1 MKKMHIRPVVSLIIL
16 LLGLNTANA
25 RKLSRS
31 EAWNRAH
38 NIASMAVL
46 KSSPAPASGNV
57 TEPLYIFND
66 ENGNGF
72 LIAPGDDRFPA
83 VLGYSDNG
91 NIDVDNLP
99 PGLSD
104 LLDYYRLSITA
115 ADSGSPTE
123 STASRQYI
131 APLIATQ
138 WGQHEPYNRNC
149 PGVTG
154 CVATAMAQ
162 IINYHQWPDS
172 PVGKLEAYKTQTLGM
187 NVAEL
192 PERQFNWSDMTDDEI
207 SWLMRYCGQSVYM
220 DYAYNESGAF
230 SPDAVKAFV
239 EKFHYSRSAELT
251 SPYGMTDDEWESL
264 IYNELR
270 NGRPVY
276 YDGMSTGGGH
286 AFIVDGYSDGLF
298 HVNWG
303 WDGSADGFFSLQ
315 NLNPGTS
322 SYATG
327 NAIIGI
333 CKAPSTF
340 SAESCPVYVTGI
352 SADQTHLFRESPEED
367 FPPFNVSFTIASDL
381 TGNATLEVGLAIIND
396 EGEITDVLYN
406 STQEIP
412 ARGTVDIN
420 AEIAFGKGIGGD
432 AIFKLYPV
440 TRGNASGK
448 WIMCE
453 DADVYYLNLSIRSS
467 TGVEITAVKPGDY
480 ERDYG
485 RHNIDGIT
493 YRMFHYEGATQNYA
507 SVMPSEDGR
516 KYSGNLYIP
525 TTIEYDGMTFVVT
538 GIEYDALSN
547 SPELTGLSVPFVP
560 EISDND
566 SLVTLEIRGGSFSG
580 SGEIRNCK
588 ALTEII
594 YPENVYRVN
603 LPLNCTS
610 LKSLKFKCVDRIELR
625 PSWRLSPWE
634 VEGDWENFTDIYFA
648 SDCPPIYGDIYNNPY
663 TPNAGWTIHVPAGCK
678 EIYEQSQ
685 WGVCT
690 IVEDMPARP
699 VNYVDWNYGLEL
711 DESGYRHSY
720 NYGCG
725 ANDVEM
731 AIKLP
736 ASDISIY
743 KGMSIS
749 SVKFVDGGDFP
760 VPEYVFVANDPRGH
774 IVKEAVPSFISD
786 GDVMTWHTVRLS
798 HPVVIGDDD
807 LYIGIGRKS
816 KISVELSQDE
826 TPIEGAA
833 YLRTLGADN
842 RGCFYVP
849 GVWFEQSVS
858 PFMISA
864 VIEGD
869 SYPTDIATFNAEIV
883 PNPSVAKNV
892 PPTAK
897 SRDLS
902 VKSAKSVDKPSAKS
916 LGPDYFVKQTGN
928 AGKHVAASAD
938 KVESDASTAGYKFRA
953 KLVNRSPRIVKEIT
967 LAVNVGDGEP
977 KNYKI
982 PVFLPMNR
990 VVDFETGIN
999 LDVDPEKLNGWLH
1012 MAKACI
1018 TEADG
1023 EPDELPENGAA
1034 ETEIT
1039 IVEKA
1044 YPRKLV
1050 LEGVFGTWCP
1060 LSPLGMAT
1068 MDYMASRHPGSIIP
1082 ISIFFREEM
1091 GTHVNSYNEIYDG
1104 WTNVLYLNRQE
1115 IETEPFAVEGLL
1127 ESAPATITA
1136 VAEFD
1141 NSNGITIKANA
1152 KFGFNEQDGDY
1163 RISCVLIE
1171 DGLGSYEQN
1180 NATYGNSSNG
1190 DNPDDYM
1197 NWWTKQDASVD
1208 YIYDNVARNVFGGY
1222 HGVAGLLPK
1231 NIEKDKEYSA
1241 TMEFTVPDVFDNRDK
1256 IKLAVLLIDHKSGE
1270 IVNADVTEIQGTYR
1284 PVELP
1289 VKPADV
1295 APAEYAISAMSDN
1308 IVSRD
1313 FRRIFS
1319 DVEFTESED
1328 KVWITVPTGRMVDS
1342 WFNPPGEETNNS
1354 HDITFVANKT
1364 TVDGVTQLTLDLPQ
1378 LVYKL
1383 PHANYYL
1390 VECVVKDTVDL
1401 PNYFNTDPDYGTLQ
1415 RMKSQPVKFTLNEN
1429 GEYETDRNLA
1439 LYYDQ
1444 RTVPY
1449 YGVYNMYI
1457 FRKAKLF
1464 PFNFS
1469 SDTEIPEDATLD
1481 EYSFSH
1487 YNAEGKFDD
1496 GPIYVFHKYEKYW
1509 FKGLTGGSIPLAGVL
1524 SEDKKSIDVKI
1535 PQLQYKHTDN
1545 RWSVF
1550 SKAEKISIHN
1560 PDLDQWYDDYY
1571 ASDSSGSIRFMID
1584 GDKIIPESA
1593 LCLYETPREQG
1604 LYNYVYLN
1612 PVLTRRESSGVQD
1625 AGIGTGISETEYF
1638 SIDGKKLVE
1647 PAPGTFVIKMTH
1659 YNDGTVKTSKQII
1672 R

>member
-1 MKKMHIRPVVSLIIL
+1 MKKMHIRPVVLLIIL

-25 RKLSRS
+25 RKLSRN

-38 NIASMAVL
+38 NIASMAIP

-104 LLDYYRLSITA
+104 LLDYYRLSIA
-115 ADSGSPTE
+115 ADDSGTPTE

-138 WGQHEPYNRNC
+138 WGQGEPYNRNC

-230 SPDAVKAFV
+230 SPDAVKALV
-239 EKFHYSRSAELT
+239 EKFHYSRTAELT

-315 NLNPGTS
+315 NLNPGAS
-322 SYATG
+322 SFATG

-440 TRGNASGK
+440 TRENASGK
-448 WIMCE
+448 WIKCE
-453 DADVYYLNLSIRSS
+453 DADVYYLNLSIVWS

-480 ERDYG
+480 DRDYG

-493 YRMFHYEGATQNYA
+493 YRMFHYEGATQNNA

-547 SPELTGLSVPFVP
+547 CPELTGLSVPFVP
-560 EISDND
+560 EISGDGN
-566 SLVTLEIRGGSFSG
+566 LVNLEIREASIGGT
-580 SGEIRNCK
+580 GEIHDCN
-588 ALTEII
+588 ALTEIT
-594 YPENVYRVN
+594 YPEVAGIIY
-603 LPLNCTS
+603 LPRNCQK
-610 LKSLKFKCVDRIELR
+610 LKKIVFKCTETFVLR
-625 PSWRLSPWE
+625 GLHSWEENDKWE
-634 VEGDWENFTDIYFA
+634 GFADIYFA
-648 SDCPPIYGDIYNNPY
+648 SDLPPVFVDDYENE
-663 TPNAGWTIHVPAGCK
+663 TLNAGWTIHVPAGCK

-685 WGVCT
+685 WGACT

-699 VNYVDWNYGLEL
+699 LNTVVWNYGVQI
-711 DESGYRHSY
+711 DGPESVSNL

-736 ASDISIY
+736 ASAMSIY

-749 SVKFVDGGDFP
+749 SVKFVDGGGFP

-774 IVKEAVPSFISD
+774 IIKESVTPFINGS
-786 GDVMTWHTVRLS
+786 VATWHTVRLA

-816 KISVELSQDE
+816 KISIGTSIDE

-833 YLRTLGADN
+833 YLRTLGDDN

-849 GVWFEQSVS
+849 GVWHEFQGS

-892 PPTAK
+892 PDMAK

-902 VKSAKSVDKPSAKS
+902 VKSAKSADKLSAKS

-928 AGKHVAASAD
+928 AGKRVAASAD
-938 KVESDASTAGYKFRA
+938 KVEPDASTAGYKFRA
-953 KLVNRSPRIVKEIT
+953 KLVNRSPRIVREIT

-1012 MAKACI
+1012 TAKACI

-1039 IVEKA
+1039 VVQKA

-1115 IETEPFAVEGLL
+1115 IETEPFAVEGLM

-1136 VAEFD
+1136 TAEFD

-1152 KFGFNEQDGDY
+1152 RFGFNDADGDY
-1163 RISCVLIE
+1163 RISCVLLE
-1171 DGLGSYEQN
+1171 DGLGPYEQN
-1180 NATYGNSSNG
+1180 NASYGNYSNG

-1197 NWWTKQDASVD
+1197 NWWKKQDTSVD

-1270 IVNADVTEIQGTYR
+1270 IVNADVTEISGTYR

-1295 APAEYAISAMSDN
+1295 EPAEYAISALN
-1308 IVSRD
+1308 ENVISRD
-1313 FRRIFS
+1313 FRRVLS
-1319 DVEFTESED
+1319 DVEFTESDD
-1328 KVWITVPTGRMVDS
+1328 KIWIAFPAKQWKSTYGG
-1342 WFNPPGEETNNS
+1342 WFNSPEEEDSNED
-1354 HDITFVANKT
+1354 HVITFVANKT
-1364 TVDGVTQLTLDLPQ
+1364 TVDGITQLTLDLPQ
-1378 LVYKL
+1378 LVYQL

-1390 VECVVKDTVDL
+1390 VDVEITDSADIADNCEE
-1401 PNYFNTDPDYGTLQ
+1401 NYATIQ
-1415 RMKSQPVKFTLNEN
+1415 RMKSQPVKFILNEN
-1429 GEYETDRNLA
+1429 GEYETDSNLA
-1439 LYYDQ
+1439 IYYDQ
-1444 RTVPY
+1444 RTMSQWGY
-1449 YGVYNMYI
+1449 SYLIY

-1469 SDTEIPEDATLD
+1469 SDTEIPEDATRE
-1481 EYSFSH
+1481 EYVLTGKILSRNPSEVNIP
-1487 YNAEGKFDD
+1487 YNV
-1496 GPIYVFHKYEKYW
+1496 YHKGNEYW
-1509 FKGLTGGSIPLAGVL
+1509 FRSDEELAVMLTGNL
-1524 SEDKKSIDVKI
+1524 SEDNKSIEFKT
-1535 PQLQYKHTDN
+1535 PQFARKSGDWELLL
-1545 RWSVF
+1545 
-1550 SKAEKISIHN
+1550 SKEEKISIY
-1560 PDLDQWYDDYY
+1560 DDDREEWYDHYY
-1571 ASDSSGSIRFMID
+1571 PSDLSGHLRFIID
-1584 GDKIIPESA
+1584 GDKIIPENDI
-1593 LCLYETPREQG
+1593 ETYDRHG
-1604 LYNYVYLN
+1604 YVN
-1612 PVLTRRESSGVQD
+1612 RISEPVFTRRESSGVQD